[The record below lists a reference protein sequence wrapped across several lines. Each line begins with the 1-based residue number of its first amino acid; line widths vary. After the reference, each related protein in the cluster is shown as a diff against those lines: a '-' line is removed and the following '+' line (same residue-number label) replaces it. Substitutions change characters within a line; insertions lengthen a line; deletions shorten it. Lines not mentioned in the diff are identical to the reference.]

1 MTSMTKTR
9 RPPLMVPEAALYM
22 NVSER
27 FVRRLIEE
35 RRITFMKVGRFIRF
49 DPDVLDEF
57 LDDGIVEAVR

>member
-1 MTSMTKTR
+1 
-9 RPPLMVPEAALYM
+9 MVPEAALYM